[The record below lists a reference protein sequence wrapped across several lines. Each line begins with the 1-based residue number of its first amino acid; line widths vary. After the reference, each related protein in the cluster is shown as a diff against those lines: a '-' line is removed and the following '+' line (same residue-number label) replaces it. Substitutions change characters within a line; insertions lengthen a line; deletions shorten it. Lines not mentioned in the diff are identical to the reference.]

1 MKKFTLFLTLM
12 IVITSIIY
20 SQTPQAIDYQAIVR
34 DTAGVVLN
42 SSNVGVR
49 VSILQESAFGT
60 AVYVESHNV
69 TTSQFGLINL
79 AIGEGVVGSGDF
91 SLIDW
96 AGSLHF
102 VKVEFD
108 DMGGTNYVEMGT
120 SQLLSAPYSLQ
131 AAALTLT
138 DANGTKYAIT
148 VDTLGNLMTIPIN
161 P

>member
-1 MKKFTLFLTLM
+1 MKKFTLSLTLM
-12 IVITSIIY
+12 MVITSIIY
-20 SQTPQAIDYQAIVR
+20 SQTPQAIDYQAVVR
-34 DTAGVVLN
+34 DAGGAVLN
-42 SSNVGVR
+42 SANVGVR

-60 AVYVESHNV
+60 AVYVETHNV
-69 TTSQFGLINL
+69 TTSQLGLINI
-79 AIGEGVVGSGDF
+79 AIGDGVVGSGDF

-102 VKVEFD
+102 VKVEID
-108 DMGGTNYVEMGT
+108 DTGGANYVEMGT

-138 DANGTKYAIT
+138 DVNGTKYTIT